1 MIGDP
6 SRDITVEYYAQLR
19 EQAGVSREIVHTAA
33 GDPASLY
40 DELQHRHGFT
50 LPRAMLKVA
59 VNAAFVEW
67 SQPLRDRD
75 IVVFVPPV
83 AGG

>member
-1 MIGDP
+1 MSGDV
-6 SRDITVEYYAQLR
+6 SREITVEYYAQLR
-19 EQAGVSREIVHTAA
+19 EQAGISREIVHTRA

-40 DELQHRHGFT
+40 DEVARRHGFT

-59 VNAAFVEW
+59 VNAAFAEW
-67 SQPLRDRD
+67 NQKLRDRD
-75 IVVFVPPV
+75 TVVFVPPV